1 MNVMEICSIYKTNML
16 WKLNLADFKHFETP
30 LFI

>member
-1 MNVMEICSIYKTNML
+1 MSVMEICSIYKTKML
-16 WKLNLADFKHFETP
+16 QKLNLADLKHLETP